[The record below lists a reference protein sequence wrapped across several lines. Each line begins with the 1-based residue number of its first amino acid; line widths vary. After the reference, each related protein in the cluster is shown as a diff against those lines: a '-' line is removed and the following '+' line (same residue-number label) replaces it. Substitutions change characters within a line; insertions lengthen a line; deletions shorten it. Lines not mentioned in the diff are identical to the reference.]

1 MSTTRP
7 VTISTPDGI
16 DLAGV
21 LRTPDDA
28 ARRAGVVLT
37 GPFTGVKEQ
46 VVAIYA
52 AGLAERGY
60 ITPSTTA
67 TSGPAAGS
75 RGSTRTRAASSP
87 TSELRPRSCS
97 GSTRWPGSVAWA
109 SALAGYALRFTAFDP
124 RVTALVTVAGAY
136 NSPEAMRDGLGPA
149 AYRRTLLDLAAAEQP
164 GAEGLPSLPAVAE
177 DGEAAMPGAE
187 PFAYYGTERG
197 RVPGWRN
204 QVTRASIRQL
214 LTFDAAIGADFVS
227 PTPVRIIHGTRDDYC
242 SPDAARA
249 TYDRI
254 GEPRDLRWIQTTNH
268 IDLYDQP
275 DYVEPALDACAAW
288 YDEHLVPEGS
298 RPGGNA

>member
-1 MSTTRP
+1 M
-7 VTISTPDGI
+7 
-16 DLAGV
+16 
-21 LRTPDDA
+21 
-28 ARRAGVVLT
+28 
-37 GPFTGVKEQ
+37 
-46 VVAIYA
+46 
-52 AGLAERGY
+52 
-60 ITPSTTA
+60 
-67 TSGPAAGS
+67 
-75 RGSTRTRAASSP
+75 
-87 TSELRPRSCS
+87 
-97 GSTRWPGSVAWA
+97 
-109 SALAGYALRFTAFDP
+109 AGYALRFTAFDP

-275 DYVEPALDACAAW
+275 EYVEPALDACAAW